1 MAEKLVVDSMIQD
14 PNTDGIQLTRIQ
26 RTIFVGGIPLKST
39 STEIVD
45 YLLQFDTVES
55 VILPRNKN
63 TGHLRGYAK
72 AVLGSKA
79 GVDRVL
85 AVHHHVIGG
94 LNIGMA
100 RWTTTDEYLVKKED
114 ISSRK
119 VYVKFKARIGVDNVH
134 AYFRQFGEIDQFDVK
149 CNAINGRF
157 RDFGYITYLR
167 AEYAQA
173 AINHDSHT
181 ISGEEVRCELS
192 KPSSTALV
200 QSGPKLSPDI
210 ASEADRCSRR
220 LLDEIEKLMKT
231 ENTKTGSR
239 RPENV
244 KTIPQY
250 EIEKS
255 FIELGENDELISTY
269 GGYITRELMKKPQP
283 YREKFSCENSLKKE
297 FGDVHFNF
305 RKIQP
310 THNTS
315 QPQKSQDDEVF
326 KDSLLRK
333 PTLKNYLNA
342 WNQYIRVNHDVPGNL
357 QFNIHAPT
365 THFRQL

>member
-14 PNTDGIQLTRIQ
+14 LNTDGIQLTRVQ
-26 RTIFVGGIPLKST
+26 HTIFVGGIPLKST
-39 STEIVD
+39 SAEIVD
-45 YLLQFDTVES
+45 YLLQFDSVES

-63 TGHLRGYAK
+63 TGHLRGFAK

-85 AVHHHVIGG
+85 AVQHHFIGG
-94 LNIGMA
+94 LNIGMS

-134 AYFRQFGEIDQFDVK
+134 AYFRQFGEIEQFDVK

-173 AINHDSHT
+173 AINYDIHT
-181 ISGEEVRCELS
+181 ISGEDVRCELC
-192 KPSSTALV
+192 KPSWTALV
-200 QSGPKLSPDI
+200 QSGHKLSLDI

-220 LLDEIEKLMKT
+220 LLDEIEKLMMT
-231 ENTKTGSR
+231 ENSKTGSG
-239 RPENV
+239 PESV
-244 KTIPQY
+244 KPLSQH
-250 EIEKS
+250 EID
-255 FIELGENDELISTY
+255 FFFMELGENDERISTY
-269 GGYITRELMKKPQP
+269 GGYITRELMKKPPQP
-283 YREKFSCENSLKKE
+283 YQEFFSCENSFKKE
-297 FGDVHFNF
+297 FGDAQFNF

-326 KDSLLRK
+326 KDTLFRK
-333 PTLKNYLNA
+333 PTSKNYLNA
-342 WNQYIRVNHDVPGNL
+342 RNQYIRVNHDVPGNL